1 MPCTRSSSATPTSS
15 GQSGLRSIRPVR
27 LDSAGHA
34 WDGEQAQPYAS
45 MASSQQ
51 GHRLG
56 IVTSSVYGKPLHG
69 AR

>member
-1 MPCTRSSSATPTSS
+1 
-15 GQSGLRSIRPVR
+15 
-27 LDSAGHA
+27 
-34 WDGEQAQPYAS
+34 

-56 IVTSSVYGKPLHG
+56 IVTLSGYGKPLRG

>member
-1 MPCTRSSSATPTSS
+1 
-15 GQSGLRSIRPVR
+15 

-45 MASSQQ
+45 MTSSQQ

-56 IVTSSVYGKPLHG
+56 IVTLSVYGKPLRG

>member
-1 MPCTRSSSATPTSS
+1 
-15 GQSGLRSIRPVR
+15 

-56 IVTSSVYGKPLHG
+56 IVTLSVYGKPLRG